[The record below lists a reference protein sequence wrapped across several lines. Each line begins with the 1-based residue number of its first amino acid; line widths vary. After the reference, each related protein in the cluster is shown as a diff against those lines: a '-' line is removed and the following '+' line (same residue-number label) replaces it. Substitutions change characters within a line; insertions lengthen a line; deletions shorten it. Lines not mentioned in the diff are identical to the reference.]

1 MKKLMILFVFSLV
14 MTTAAIAAAHF
25 QVATTPEID
34 PETVDAILLTGV
46 GGLGVLALTEMAKRL
61 LNAAGALSYITSGVV
76 SAAATAIYLAM
87 QQQFT
92 LLAFMIYSV
101 LVFLSANGIYKVVV
115 KASRGR

>member
-14 MTTAAIAAAHF
+14 MTTAAIA

-34 PETVDAILLTGV
+34 PETVDAILLTGI

-61 LNAAGALSYITSGVV
+61 LNAAGALSYIISGVV
-76 SAAATAIYLAM
+76 SGAATAIYLAM

-92 LLAFMIYSV
+92 LLAFVVYSV

-115 KASRGR
+115 KAPRGR